1 MTDQVT
7 GKLFKDRYQ
16 VRERVG
22 AGGMA
27 VVYRGEDVLL
37 NRPVAI
43 KILREQY
50 LDDEQNVRFFQ
61 NEARAVA
68 TMSHPNIVKIY
79 DIGKD
84 GPYYYIVMEYLE
96 GQTLKDLIAR
106 NAPMPPIEAIDIIR
120 DVLRALAHSHK
131 KGIIHRDIKPHN
143 IIICEDTTRV
153 KVTDFGIA
161 RNTGAATATYSGQMV
176 GSVYYISPEQAKGYR
191 TTHASDLYSTGVMLY
206 EMLTGRVP
214 FQGDNPVGIAL
225 SHVQKEPVPITQI
238 NSRIP
243 VCLEEIVTRA
253 MQKQPS
259 DRYRSAAEMARALLE
274 ARTLIRQGKAPRRV
288 NRRQRMV
295 AAGVAGILVLAV
307 VFAVFGQRINRQFQP
322 VEVPALVGEHIDDAG
337 EILSE
342 RGFSWEIEKTV
353 KSDDFDQDYILA
365 QTPPEGT
372 RVPLSRTIRLTLSEG
387 PELFRIPDVVS
398 MREREAIVALEN
410 RLLEYEIT
418 YGYSSDGRHERG
430 FVISQDPVSGEEVRR
445 GTVVYLM
452 VSQGV
457 QPGEKKMAD
466 LRGLTLADAEPIL
479 SELGLGLGEIRY
491 ETSHVYF
498 LGRIA
503 DQGIPPGQMVRSGTR
518 VDLVIS
524 RGPGMSVAQKE
535 LAFTVPGNSAG
546 VIIVMVEDASGT
558 HQAYQGDHLGGEQ
571 VRFTVEH
578 LGQGSAKIYMGEQLL
593 QEIPLP

>member
-1 MTDQVT
+1 MTDQVI

-16 VRERVG
+16 VQERIG

-37 NRPVAI
+37 KRPVAI
-43 KILREQY
+43 KILREQF

-79 DIGKD
+79 DIGKE

-96 GQTLKDLIAR
+96 GQTLKDLLAK
-106 NAPMPPIEAIDIIR
+106 NAPMQPVEAIDILC

-161 RNTGAATATYSGQMV
+161 RHTGAATATYSGQMV

-191 TTHASDLYSTGVMLY
+191 TTHATDIYSTGVMLY

-225 SHVQKEPVPITQI
+225 SHVQKEPVPVTEI
-238 NSRIP
+238 NPRIP
-243 VCLEEIVTRA
+243 VCLEEVVSRA
-253 MQKQPS
+253 MQKQPA
-259 DRYRSAAEMARALLE
+259 DRYRSAAEMARALLDV
-274 ARTLIRQGKAPRRV
+274 RTLIRQGKAPRRV
-288 NRRQRMV
+288 DRRKRYM
-295 AAGVAGILVLAV
+295 AAGLTGIAALVVVA
-307 VFAVFGQRINRQFQP
+307 AVFGQQVVRHLQP
-322 VEVPALVGEHIDDAG
+322 REVPLLVGQHVEEAG
-337 EILSE
+337 EVLSE
-342 RGFSWEIEKTV
+342 LGFSWEIEQTI
-353 KSDDFDQDYILA
+353 KSDEYDMDYVLA
-365 QTPPEGT
+365 QTPADGT
-372 RVPLSRTIRLTLSEG
+372 RVPVSRTILLTLSEG
-387 PELFRIPDVVS
+387 PELFQVPNVVS
-398 MREREAIVALEN
+398 LREREAVVALEN
-410 RLLEYEIT
+410 RLLEYEIR
-418 YGYSSDGRHERG
+418 YEYSPDGRHARG
-430 FVISQDPVSGEEVRR
+430 YVMEQDPGGGEELRR
-445 GTVVYLM
+445 GGVVFLT

-466 LRGLTLADAEPIL
+466 LRGLTLVDAEPIL
-479 SELGLGLGEIRY
+479 TELGLGLGEISY
-491 ETSHVYF
+491 ETSHLYF

-524 RGPGMSVAQKE
+524 RGPGMSVAQKDV
-535 LAFTVPGNSAG
+535 AFTVPGEMAG
-546 VIIVMVEDASGT
+546 TIIVMVEDASGV
-558 HQAYQGDHLGGEQ
+558 HQAYQGEHQGGEQLRITVDHLGGG
-571 VRFTVEH
+571 T
-578 LGQGSAKIYMGEQLL
+578 AKVYLGEQLL